1 LSREDFS
8 SSVSSSV
15 RKLINDKDFT
25 DVTLV
30 SENNRQI
37 KAHKVILNSGSKFFK
52 NILTMNHHQHPLVYL
67 KGVKHE
73 QLQHI
78 MELIYL
84 GEVKIGESEV
94 DSFVQLGKDLEV
106 EGLVDEEQEEIQE
119 DATVTEPITPKVE
132 MDYSLLE
139 KVYDDAVVTC
149 EEIDV
154 SNQNKEINSLRKKKI
169 KRERNENGQF
179 ACAKCDFST
188 EHLISLKKHTLS
200 KHDEVR
206 FQCERCEKNYSDSSA
221 LLRHRKS
228 FHEGLR
234 HTCDIC
240 KGCFTESGS
249 LIKHKKNMHPSM
261 DQLNSSMNQQIPSSQ
276 QNSSIA
282 KQNTSIDE
290 HIMSSIDQ
298 QNSSIDQQNTSI
310 QPNSSTDQ

>member
-37 KAHKVILNSGSKFFK
+37 RAHKVILSSGSKFFK
-52 NILTMNHHQHPLVYL
+52 DILTMNHHQHPLVYL
-67 KGVKHE
+67 KGVRYE

-78 MELIYL
+78 VELIYL

-106 EGLVDEEQEEIQE
+106 EGLVDEDEKEIQE
-119 DATVTEPITPKVE
+119 DETLTGPITPKLE
-132 MDYSLLE
+132 MDISLLE
-139 KVYDDAVVTC
+139 KVYDDVALTC

-154 SNQNKEINSLRKKKI
+154 STQNKDINSLRKKKI
-169 KRERNENGQF
+169 KQERNESGQF

-188 EHLISLKKHTLS
+188 EHPNSLKKHTLS

-234 HTCDIC
+234 HTCEIC
-240 KGCFTESGS
+240 NGSFTESGS

-261 DQLNSSMNQQIPSSQ
+261 DQLNTSINEQISYSQ
-276 QNSSIA
+276 QNSSID
-282 KQNTSIDE
+282 K
-290 HIMSSIDQ
+290 
-298 QNSSIDQQNTSI
+298 QNSSIDQQKSSMDLQNKSI
-310 QPNSSTDQ
+310 